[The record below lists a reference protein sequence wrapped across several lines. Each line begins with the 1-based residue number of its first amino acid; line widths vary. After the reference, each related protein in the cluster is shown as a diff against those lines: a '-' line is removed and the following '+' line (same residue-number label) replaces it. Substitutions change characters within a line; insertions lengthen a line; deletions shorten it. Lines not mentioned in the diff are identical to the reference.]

1 MLKLL
6 REDFM
11 PNRRQVLL
19 SASALFLALAVSAA
33 ALSALPAHAAA
44 GAPFDQAAFQA
55 AQSAGKPILVH
66 VTAPW
71 CPTCAAQAPILS
83 RLESDPR
90 FKDLVV
96 FNVDFDSRKDLLREF
111 KVGMQSTMIVFKG
124 DREAGRSTGD
134 TNPGSIEAL
143 LAKAI

>member
-1 MLKLL
+1 
-6 REDFM
+6 M
-11 PNRRQVLL
+11 PNQIPSPNPSRRQVLQ
-19 SASALFLALAVSAA
+19 SGFALVLAMSAA
-33 ALSALPAHAAA
+33 VLGASPAGAAA
-44 GAPFDQAAFQA
+44 EQPFDQAAFAA

-96 FNVDFDSRKDLLREF
+96 FDVDFDSRKDLLREF
-111 KVGMQSTMIVFKG
+111 KVGVQSTMIVFKG

-134 TNPGSIEAL
+134 TNPASIEAL
-143 LAKAI
+143 LGKAI